1 MGLSLGEEDER
12 FGCHEKY
19 YEQAEESG
27 DIHVIENVPE
37 YPVKSMVDRFLNH
50 GDENG
55 PWKCEY
61 AQVDPRLFGF
71 STARPRV
78 YGLAWNSN
86 VVQWDPKFEFLEI
99 LECLKESNLRDYLS
113 NMSSKVRPG
122 WQVADLCQL
131 VRTGR
136 ARTDTVDNHL
146 MTITTNSTR
155 LYSKDKGRYMSSK
168 ELLSSH
174 VFPVTQRHSKKVG
187 SPMLQIDTTEGK
199 AAKMAGNSMNIPTM
213 GAFVLAAVLGLS

>member
-99 LECLKESNLRDYLS
+99 LECLKAQPCMEAKDYFW
-113 NMSSKVRPG
+113 MSLPK
-122 WQVADLCQL
+122 
-131 VRTGR
+131 
-136 ARTDTVDNHL
+136 
-146 MTITTNSTR
+146 
-155 LYSKDKGRYMSSK
+155 
-168 ELLSSH
+168 
-174 VFPVTQRHSKKVG
+174 
-187 SPMLQIDTTEGK
+187 
-199 AAKMAGNSMNIPTM
+199 PTM
-213 GAFVLAAVLGLS
+213 TPADETYHK